1 MIDRALEVL
10 QERDEWLTANRQTVD
25 AKFRTGIEEL
35 NRGEGIPED
44 KLDEHLDR
52 LK

>member
-1 MIDRALEVL
+1 MACPYASASDGKCPIQKEFFYA
-10 QERDEWLTANRQTVD
+10 
-25 AKFRTGIEEL
+25 
-35 NRGEGIPED
+35 GIPED